1 MAQHLVESPCIN
13 HPKSFAG
20 KCTPVNQD
28 HPPLII
34 GIDPDGSGALAAIQV
49 QAVPQ
54 PNAHV
59 VHDADVELHDN
70 PVEIFQ
76 GTTRKRR

>member
-1 MAQHLVESPCIN
+1 M
-13 HPKSFAG
+13 
-20 KCTPVNQD
+20 
-28 HPPLII
+28 
-34 GIDPDGSGALAAIQV
+34 

-59 VHDADVELHDN
+59 IHDADVELHDN

-76 GTTRKRR
+76 STTRKRRYIQDNDFKRYCVAMLRTY

>member
-1 MAQHLVESPCIN
+1 M
-13 HPKSFAG
+13 
-20 KCTPVNQD
+20 PVKGV

-59 VHDADVELHDN
+59 IHDADVELHDN

-76 GTTRKRR
+76 GTTRKRRYIKIIDSRDVVSS

>member
-1 MAQHLVESPCIN
+1 M
-13 HPKSFAG
+13 
-20 KCTPVNQD
+20 
-28 HPPLII
+28 
-34 GIDPDGSGALAAIQV
+34 

-59 VHDADVELHDN
+59 IHDADVELHDN

-76 GTTRKRR
+76 GTTRKRRYVKILKFQRFCVAMISAY